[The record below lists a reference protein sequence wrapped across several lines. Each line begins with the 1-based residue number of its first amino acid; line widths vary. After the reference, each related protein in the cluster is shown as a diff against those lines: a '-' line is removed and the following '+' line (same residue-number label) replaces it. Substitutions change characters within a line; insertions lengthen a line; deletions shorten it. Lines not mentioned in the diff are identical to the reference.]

1 MYDAYLRELIAPL
14 GLYRTEGGVSG
25 AEISALGL
33 GLDGAHAVFSGLER
47 EFFIDTAEDFG
58 LINYERLL
66 PLKPAYR
73 TVEERRNALKG
84 LICMDGASFTLD
96 AINATLCGCGIAA
109 EAAETEEHMT
119 VSVSFPG
126 TRGVPE
132 NIEQLQAAIEQI
144 IPCHLG
150 IVYAYVYTQWDYLE
164 SCFTDWDDIEYA
176 SLTWAGL
183 ETYL

>member
-1 MYDAYLRELIAPL
+1 
-14 GLYRTEGGVSG
+14 
-25 AEISALGL
+25 
-33 GLDGAHAVFSGLER
+33 
-47 EFFIDTAEDFG
+47 
-58 LINYERLL
+58 
-66 PLKPAYR
+66 
-73 TVEERRNALKG
+73 
-84 LICMDGASFTLD
+84 MDGASFTLN

-109 EAAETEEHMT
+109 EAAETDERMA

-126 TRGVPE
+126 TRGIPE
-132 NIEQLQAAIEQI
+132 NIGQLQAAIEQI

-164 SCFTDWDDIEYA
+164 TCFATWDDIESL